1 MLTISRLDGDT
12 PLSYNG
18 VMPIGRDQL
27 GPGDAASGLWTLL
40 CGDQVSTSLAMCH
53 RALVDNLAFTRAI
66 LACAWVATGFP
77 ACLVSISACVK
88 AAIQDYLPN
97 GRWPSVM

>member
-12 PLSYNG
+12 PVSYNG

-27 GPGDAASGLWTLL
+27 GLGDAASGWGHFYAEIRFPLAWQCAIEHLWTTWPSREPFSPVLGLL
-40 CGDQVSTSLAMCH
+40 RGSLP
-53 RALVDNLAFTRAI
+53 
-66 LACAWVATGFP
+66 AWVY
-77 ACLVSISACVK
+77 ISACVK
-88 AAIQDYLPN
+88 AAIHDYLPI

>member
-27 GPGDAASGLWTLL
+27 GDAASGLWTLL
-40 CGDQVSTSLAMCH
+40 RGDQVSTFLAMCH
-53 RALVDNLAFTRAI
+53 RAPVDNLAFTRAI
-66 LACAWVATGFP
+66 LACAWVAAGFS
-77 ACLVSISACVK
+77 ACLGV
-88 AAIQDYLPN
+88 YLCLRPSSHTTS
-97 GRWPSVM
+97 PSVGGQA

>member
-27 GPGDAASGLWTLL
+27 GDAASGLWTLL
-40 CGDQVSTSLAMCH
+40 RGDQVSTSLARCH
-53 RALVDNLAFTRAI
+53 RAPVDNLAFTRAI
-66 LACAWVATGFP
+66 LACAWVLRGSLP
-77 ACLVSISACVK
+77 AWVYISACVK
-88 AAIQDYLPN
+88 AAIHDYLPI
-97 GRWPSVM
+97 GRW